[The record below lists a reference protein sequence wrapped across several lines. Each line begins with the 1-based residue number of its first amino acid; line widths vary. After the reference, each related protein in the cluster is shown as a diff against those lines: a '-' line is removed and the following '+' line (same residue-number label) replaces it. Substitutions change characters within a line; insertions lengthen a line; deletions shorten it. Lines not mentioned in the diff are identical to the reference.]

1 MGENRIEKCLV
12 TGSSGF
18 LGSHI
23 INRLVQMKTREIIAC
38 DCLEPEIKFP
48 TVHYQLGDILDKEK
62 LISLTKGVDCIF
74 HAAALVP
81 LAKAGKRFID
91 VNVQGTQNV
100 LECCEENKVGMMIFI
115 SSSAIYGKPE
125 DVPIT
130 AKTPY
135 KPFED
140 YGRSKLQAEEL
151 VWEYMKRGGDAA
163 CIRPRT
169 IIGGEGRL
177 GIFQILFEWI
187 YNNKKVFIIGD
198 GSNCLQF
205 VHVKDLID
213 AVIQSALKR
222 KSGLFNIGALE
233 FGTLREDLQG
243 LIAFAGKKSRI
254 ISIPVPLAEIS
265 LTILDFL
272 RLSPLTPWHYHT
284 FYNSFVFDIAKVQK
298 ELNWTPR
305 YSNLTA
311 LQESYSW
318 YEDNRV
324 NLKHHKRSIHRMPVK
339 QRLLNV
345 VRWFS

>member
-1 MGENRIEKCLV
+1 MGENKMEKCLV

-23 INRLVQMKTREIIAC
+23 IRRLVQMGTREIIAY
-38 DCLEPEIKFP
+38 DCLEPEIKLP
-48 TVHYQLGDILDKEK
+48 AVSYQLGDILDKEK

-91 VNVQGTQNV
+91 VNVHGTQNV
-100 LECCEENKVGMMIFI
+100 LECCEENKVGMMIFF
-115 SSSAIYGKPE
+115 SSSAIYGKPD

-130 AKTPY
+130 VETPY

-140 YGRSKLQAEEL
+140 YGRSKLNAEKL
-151 VWEYMKRGGDAA
+151 VWEYVKKGGSAA

-187 YNNKKVFIIGD
+187 YNNKKIFIIGD
-198 GSNCLQF
+198 GSNFLQL

-213 AVIQSALKR
+213 AVMQSAIKR

-243 LIAFAGKKSRI
+243 LITFAGKNCRI
-254 ISIPVPLAEIS
+254 ISIPVLLAETV
-265 LTILDFL
+265 LTVLDL
-272 RLSPLTPWHYHT
+272 LHLSPLTPWHYRT
-284 FYNSFVFDIAKVQK
+284 FRYSFVFDIKEVQAD
-298 ELNWTPR
+298 LDWTPE
-305 YSNLTA
+305 YSNATA
-311 LQESYSW
+311 FQESYSW
-318 YEDNRV
+318 YENNRS
-324 NLKHHKRSIHRMPVK
+324 NLKLHKRSIHRMPVK